1 MITELISATKMS
13 QTFDVSVVDPWQLSL
28 DEKTPSNDT
37 PDPKKKP
44 EVEPEKLPKED
55 PGVQPNTT
63 PKKDDDDDSNDDD
76 DDYVPYEEPEIGDD
90 PDEITRKTTIM

>member
-1 MITELISATKMS
+1 MITEFNPAKKMS
-13 QTFDVSVVDPWQLSL
+13 QTFDVSIVEPWQVAVGGKTLS
-28 DEKTPSNDT
+28 DDT

-55 PGVQPNTT
+55 PGIQPNTT
-63 PKKDDDDDSNDDD
+63 PKKDDDDDSEDDD